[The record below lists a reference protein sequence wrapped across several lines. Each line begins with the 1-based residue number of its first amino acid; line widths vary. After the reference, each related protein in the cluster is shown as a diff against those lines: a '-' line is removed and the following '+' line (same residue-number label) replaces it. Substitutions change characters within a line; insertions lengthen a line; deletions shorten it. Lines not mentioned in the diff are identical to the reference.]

1 MPLLYEYAITPDV
14 FDSSSYS
21 HEDLGTARME
31 YLKDVFLEEAL
42 LRNLRMGE
50 WLSLFRDA
58 ARPWHRRGLE
68 ILKKMAK
75 QNRFRAATP
84 ALPYSPQNDADW
96 CREAVASHAVDP
108 LSGIIATSPV
118 IEEVENSPI
127 LGRIDRLGG
136 APCWARRSPSVR
148 LTRQHSDYETQLR
161 LVMNCAKSIMFV
173 DPHLDPSQPRYDGVL
188 PLMGLARDRQTKPL
202 IEIHRVVYVGSG
214 RSRNIV
220 QPEEWER
227 RFREA
232 WAHGLSV
239 AGLKV
244 EVFIWDDHHDR
255 YLITD
260 IIGIQMG
267 NGFDTSA
274 DPKHITTWNRLGREA
289 RDDIQREF
297 DPAANRHRLQHRFII
312 P

>member
-14 FDSSSYS
+14 FDASSYA
-21 HEDLGTARME
+21 HEDVGTARLE

-42 LRNLRMGE
+42 LRNLRSGE
-50 WLSLFRDA
+50 WLLQFRDT

-68 ILKKMAK
+68 MLKKMAK
-75 QNRFRAATP
+75 QNRFRRAAA
-84 ALPYSPQNDADW
+84 ALPHSPQNDADW
-96 CREAVASHAVDP
+96 CREAVASHQLDP
-108 LSGIIATSPV
+108 LTGIIATSPV
-118 IEEVENSPI
+118 LDEVEATPM

-136 APCWARRSPSVR
+136 APCWASRSPSVR
-148 LTRQHSDYETQLR
+148 LNRSPGDYESQIR
-161 LVMNCAKSIMFV
+161 LIMNCAKSIMFI
-173 DPHLDPSQPRYDGVL
+173 DPHLDPSLPRYDGVL
-188 PLMGLARDRQTKPL
+188 PLMCLAKGRTPKPL
-202 IEIHRVVYVGSG
+202 IEIHRVIYVGSG

-232 WAHGLSV
+232 WTHGLSG

-244 EVFIWDDHHDR
+244 DVFIWDDHHDR

-260 IIGIQMG
+260 IIGILMG
-267 NGFDTSA
+267 NGFDTSPN
-274 DPKHITTWNRLGREA
+274 PKHMTTWSRLGRGE

-297 DPAANRHRLQHRFII
+297 DPAAKRHKLRYRFTI